1 MHPEAREFVHRQV
14 SRLAAIEIGSLNV
27 NGSIRDLFPHYDY
40 LGLDLVA
47 GPGVDVVADGATFD
61 TPKRFDVAISCE
73 AFEHAA
79 NWREVVKNIS
89 RLLRP
94 NGIFIGTA
102 AGPGREPHN
111 CDGTPHSGVEHYENV
126 CPLALAT
133 CLEENGFREVLVEH
147 RGKDVR
153 WSARR

>member
-79 NWREVVKNIS
+79 NWLSLIHIS
-89 RLLRP
+89 EPTRP
-94 NGIFIGTA
+94 CGTSRM
-102 AGPGREPHN
+102 P
-111 CDGTPHSGVEHYENV
+111 S
-126 CPLALAT
+126 
-133 CLEENGFREVLVEH
+133 
-147 RGKDVR
+147 
-153 WSARR
+153 SA